1 MKISLLGRL
10 GGFAAAASPPPPP
23 RVNSAEFA
31 VERLNSVMSAMQIAD
46 LTEVLAIE
54 SQAYATPWTNG
65 NFVDSLA
72 AGYWARL
79 RRDASGELIGYFV
92 AMAAVGEVHLLNL
105 SVAPARQGRGHG
117 LEMLQIV
124 ADLARAQGA
133 AQLWLEVRSS
143 NLRAQALY
151 QRFGLETVG
160 VRKRYYPAPDGSRED
175 ALVMSL
181 SLGADG
187 DVLV

>member
-1 MKISLLGRL
+1 MKIALLGRL
-10 GGFAAAASPPPPP
+10 GGFAAAAPSPPP
-23 RVNSAEFA
+23 RLNSAEFA
-31 VERLNSVMSAMQIAD
+31 VERSNSVMSAMQIAD
-46 LTEVLAIE
+46 LSEVLAIE
-54 SQAYATPWTNG
+54 NQAYATPWTNG

-72 AGYWARL
+72 AGYSAWL

-124 ADLARAQGA
+124 ADQARAQGA
-133 AQLWLEVRSS
+133 AQLWLEVRGS

-151 QRFGLETVG
+151 RRFGLETVG
-160 VRKRYYPAPDGSRED
+160 IRKRYYPAKDGSRED

-181 SLGADG
+181 SLGVDG